1 MIPATYNFSV
11 VRGTSGPTQG
21 LVFRLKA
28 TEEDGSLVNIP
39 YEDVRLS
46 IYKRTTLLL
55 RATLS
60 GGEIVENDIA
70 EAELA
75 WVPTTDDTRVIP
87 VGLNK
92 CQYELEVWNAG
103 TQVVYLIGGITGIG
117 GINDD
122 EEVS

>member
-28 TEEDGSLVNIP
+28 TDGLNLVNIP

-46 IYKRTTLLL
+46 IYKKKTLLL

-87 VGLNK
+87 VGVNK

-103 TQVVYLIGGITGIG
+103 TQVVYMLGSITGIG

>member
-1 MIPATYNFSV
+1 MTPATYDFTV

-21 LVFRLKA
+21 LVVRLKA
-28 TEEDGSLVNIP
+28 QDGDNLVNIP

-46 IYKRTTLLL
+46 IYKRNTLIL

-60 GGEIVENDIA
+60 GGKIVETNIG

-75 WVPTTDDTRVIP
+75 WVPTTDDTRLIP
-87 VGLNK
+87 EGVNK
-92 CQYELEVWNAG
+92 SRYELEVWNAG
-103 TQVVYLIGGITGIG
+103 TQIVYMMGSITGLG

>member
-1 MIPATYNFSV
+1 MIPAKYDFTV

-21 LVFRLKA
+21 LTFRLKA
-28 TEEDGSLVNIP
+28 TDALGNLVNIS

-46 IYKRTTLLL
+46 IYKRKDLIL
-55 RATLS
+55 RASLNN
-60 GGEIVENDIA
+60 GQIVVNDIA

-75 WVPTTDDTRVIP
+75 WVPTYDDTRLIP
-87 VGLNK
+87 EGLNK
-92 CQYELEVWNAG
+92 SHYELEVWNAG
-103 TQVVYLIGGITGIG
+103 TQVVYMMGNITGLG

>member
-1 MIPATYNFSV
+1 MTPATYDFTV

-28 TEEDGSLVNIP
+28 QSGANLVNIP

-46 IYKRTTLLL
+46 IYKRNTLIL

-60 GGEIVENDIA
+60 GGKIVETNIG

-75 WVPTTDDTRVIP
+75 WVPTVEETRLVP
-87 VGLNK
+87 EGVAK
-92 CQYELEVWNAG
+92 SRYELEIWNAG
-103 TQVVYLIGGITGIG
+103 TQIVYLLGTITGLG

>member
-1 MIPATYNFSV
+1 MTPATYDFTV

-21 LVFRLKA
+21 LVVRLKA
-28 TEEDGSLVNIP
+28 QDGDSLVNIP

-46 IYKRTTLLL
+46 IYKRTTLIL

-60 GGEIVENDIA
+60 GGKIVETDIA

-75 WVPTTDDTRVIP
+75 WVPTVDDTRLIP
-87 VGLNK
+87 VGVNK

-103 TQVVYLIGGITGIG
+103 TQIVYMLGSITGVG